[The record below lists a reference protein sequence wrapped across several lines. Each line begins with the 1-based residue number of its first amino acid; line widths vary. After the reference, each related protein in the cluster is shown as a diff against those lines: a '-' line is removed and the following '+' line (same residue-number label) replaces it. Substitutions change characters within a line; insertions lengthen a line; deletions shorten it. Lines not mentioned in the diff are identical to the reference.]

1 MKSIKL
7 NLDIN
12 ELYILND
19 FINSIIGKQDFQ
31 VELIVEEIFTNIVS
45 YSNSDYIKVN
55 ASFDDSQ
62 FEIEFVDNGIPFNI
76 LLKKDPELPDNID
89 DAKIG
94 GLGIFLTKQM
104 ADKIIYQYKNNKN
117 HLKIIKNVE

>member
-7 NLDIN
+7 NLNIN

-19 FINSIIGKQDFQ
+19 FVNSIIQKQDYH

-45 YSNSDYIKVN
+45 YSNSDYIHIT
-55 ASFDDSQ
+55 ASFNNPQ
-62 FEIEFVDNGIPFNI
+62 FEIEFIDNGIPFNI
-76 LLKKDPELPDNID
+76 LLKKDPELPDNMD
-89 DAKIG
+89 DAEIG

-104 ADKIIYQYKNNKN
+104 ADKIIYKYENNEN

>member
-7 NLDIN
+7 NLNIN

-19 FINSIIGKQDFQ
+19 FVNSIIQKQDYH

-45 YSNSDYIKVN
+45 YSNSDYIHIT
-55 ASFDDSQ
+55 ASFNNPQ
-62 FEIEFVDNGIPFNI
+62 FEIEFIDNGIPFNI

>member
-19 FINSIIGKQDFQ
+19 FVNSIIGKQDFQ

-117 HLKIIKNVE
+117 RLKIIKNVE